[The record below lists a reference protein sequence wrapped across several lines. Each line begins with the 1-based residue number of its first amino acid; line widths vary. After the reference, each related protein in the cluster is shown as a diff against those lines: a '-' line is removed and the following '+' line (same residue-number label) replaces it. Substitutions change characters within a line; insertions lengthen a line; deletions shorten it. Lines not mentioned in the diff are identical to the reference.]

1 MSDEGDSRGGG
12 ENCEHCKMCRINII
26 RGAGSTSG
34 LVPPPLYMVTR
45 LRALVT
51 RPISD
56 IIMVSIICL
65 KCFISAALCLAQLT

>member
-1 MSDEGDSRGGG
+1 MKETPEEGASIVK
-12 ENCEHCKMCRINII
+12 HCKMCKINII
-26 RGAGSTSG
+26 RGADSTSG

-45 LRALVT
+45 LQALVT

-65 KCFISAALCLAQLT
+65 KCFISAARCLAQLT